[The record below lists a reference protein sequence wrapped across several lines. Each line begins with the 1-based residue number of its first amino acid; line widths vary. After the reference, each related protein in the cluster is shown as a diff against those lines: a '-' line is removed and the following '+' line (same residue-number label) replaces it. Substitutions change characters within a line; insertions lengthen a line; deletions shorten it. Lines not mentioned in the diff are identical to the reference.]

1 MTIGFRKLLIL
12 RSFGA
17 LGCFYE
23 DVSPVGLGGVSVLVE
38 LLGTLLKFYFRL
50 TLAFLTE
57 VFLEVSRTVGVFSG
71 VDDDCLLILAVAAG
85 ESGIV
90 SLENLKS
97 PFGAVHSPCG
107 GFLLGV
113 EMGGEPSVNSEWC

>member
-1 MTIGFRKLLIL
+1 ML

-17 LGCFYE
+17 LGCLYE
-23 DVSPVGLGGVSVLVE
+23 DVSSVGLGGVSVLVE

-50 TLAFLTE
+50 TLAFLAE

-71 VDDDCLLILAVAAG
+71 VDDDCLIILGVAVG
-85 ESGIV
+85 ESGVV
-90 SLENLKS
+90 SLEDLKS
-97 PFGAVHSPCG
+97 SFGAVKSPQF

-113 EMGGEPSVNSEWC
+113 EMRGESSVNSEWC